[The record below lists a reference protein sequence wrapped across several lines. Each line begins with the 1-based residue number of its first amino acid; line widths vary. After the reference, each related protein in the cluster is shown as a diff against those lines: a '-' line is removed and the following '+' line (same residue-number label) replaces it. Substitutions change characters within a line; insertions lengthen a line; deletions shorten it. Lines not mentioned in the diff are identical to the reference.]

1 MKNKLI
7 LASSSPRRREILSLA
22 GYCFDVA
29 SSSAEELSPGVLPP
43 EQTVVQNALAK
54 AADIAF
60 RPENRGRTV
69 IGADT
74 LVFSA
79 GKTLGKPH
87 NEAEAAEMLSALSG
101 KTHTVFT
108 GYAVI
113 TGGEAESGYCR
124 TEVKFRELTRA
135 EIERYVRTGE
145 PMDKAGAYG
154 IQGYGCVLV
163 ESVCG
168 DYFNVMG
175 LPVSTLYGILENRG
189 IFPLCPADGD

>member
-1 MKNKLI
+1 MQNKLI

-22 GYCFDVA
+22 GYSFDVV

-54 AADIAF
+54 AADIAS

-79 GKTLGKPH
+79 GKTLG
-87 NEAEAAEMLSALSG
+87 
-101 KTHTVFT
+101 TVFT

-113 TGGEAESGYCR
+113 TDGESESGYCR

-135 EIERYVRTGE
+135 EIKRYVRTGE
-145 PMDKAGAYG
+145 PLDKAGAYG

-175 LPVSTLYGILENRG
+175 LPVSMLYGILANRG
-189 IFPLCPADGD
+189 IFPLCSAAGD

>member
-1 MKNKLI
+1 MQNKLI

-22 GYCFDVA
+22 GYSFDVV
-29 SSSAEELSPGVLPP
+29 SSSAEEISPGVLPP
-43 EQTVVQNALAK
+43 EETVVKNALAK
-54 AADIAF
+54 AADIAS
-60 RPENRGRTV
+60 RPENRGKTV

-87 NEAEAAEMLSALSG
+87 DEAEAAEMLSALSG

-113 TGGEAESGYCR
+113 TGGESESGYSR
-124 TEVKFRELTRA
+124 TDVKFRELTRA
-135 EIERYVRTGE
+135 EIERYIRTGE

-163 ESVCG
+163 ESLCG

-175 LPVSTLYGILENRG
+175 LPVSMLYGILAKRG
-189 IFPLCPADGD
+189 ILPLCGSGAD

>member
-1 MKNKLI
+1 MQNKLI

-22 GYCFDVA
+22 GYSFDVV
-29 SSSAEELSPGVLPP
+29 SSSAEEISPGVLPP
-43 EQTVVQNALAK
+43 EETVVKNALTK
-54 AADIAF
+54 AADIAS
-60 RPENRGRTV
+60 RPENRGKTV

-87 NEAEAAEMLSALSG
+87 DEAEAAEMLSALSG

-113 TGGEAESGYCR
+113 TGGESKSGYCR
-124 TEVKFRELTRA
+124 TDVKFRELTHA
-135 EIERYVRTGE
+135 EIERYIRTGE

-154 IQGYGCVLV
+154 VQGYGCVLV
-163 ESVCG
+163 ESLCG

-175 LPVSTLYGILENRG
+175 LPVSMLYGILANRG
-189 IFPLCPADGD
+189 ILPLCGSGAD

>member
-1 MKNKLI
+1 MQNKLI

-22 GYCFDVA
+22 GYSFDVV
-29 SSSAEELSPGVLPP
+29 SSSAEEISPGVLPP
-43 EQTVVQNALAK
+43 EEAVVKNALAK
-54 AADIAF
+54 AADIAS
-60 RPENRGRTV
+60 RPENRGKTV

-79 GKTLGKPH
+79 GKTLGKPRD
-87 NEAEAAEMLSALSG
+87 EAEAAEMLFALSG

-113 TGGEAESGYCR
+113 TGGKTESGYCR
-124 TEVKFRELTRA
+124 TDVKFRELTRA
-135 EIERYVRTGE
+135 EIERYIRTGE

-163 ESVCG
+163 ESLCG

-175 LPVSTLYGILENRG
+175 LPVSMLYEILANRG
-189 IFPLCPADGD
+189 ILPLCDSSAD